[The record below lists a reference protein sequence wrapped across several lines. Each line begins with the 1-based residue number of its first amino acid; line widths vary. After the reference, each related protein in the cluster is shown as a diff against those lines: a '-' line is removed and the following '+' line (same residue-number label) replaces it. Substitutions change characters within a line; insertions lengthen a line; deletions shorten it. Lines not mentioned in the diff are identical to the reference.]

1 MPVTAELTVLP
12 CEDVPAVH
20 ITIEVAG
27 SPISDEVLSESQT
40 VTIVPRFAT
49 VDITLDQLDGAI
61 GILVKI
67 IV

>member
-1 MPVTAELTVLP
+1 MPVTTELTVLP
-12 CEDVPAVH
+12 CEDVPAVR
-20 ITIEVAG
+20 ITIEAAG
-27 SPISDEVLSESQT
+27 SPISDEVLSESQK
-40 VTIVPRFAT
+40 VTIIPNFAT